1 MVRES
6 HHTNTGTHDMAL
18 KLRGTTYWLDVMIN
32 GQRIRESLKT
42 SDKKQAQELHDIRRA
57 ELWRARVLKERPK
70 KSWNDATA
78 RWLLE
83 RGHKRSIQDDRDKIR
98 MLTGLTG
105 MMLADI
111 DRDTIESVLPADIK
125 PATRNRYRALIRAI
139 LRAAER
145 EWDWLDRAPAVRT
158 EKEAARRVAF
168 LTREQAET
176 LLAQLPDKY
185 RSPVRFALL
194 TGLRKSNVFG
204 LHWDNVN
211 LDAGM
216 VIVHADEAKAGERIL
231 VPLNSQAKA
240 LLQSLPEPHSGFVF
254 GDIERISPSVWERVC
269 KAAGVPWL
277 RFHDLRHTW
286 ASWHAMAGTPMN
298 VLQELGGWATP
309 QMLRKY
315 AHLSPEHLAQAA
327 ERVGL

>member
-6 HHTNTGTHDMAL
+6 HHTNTGIHGMAL
-18 KLRGTTYWLDVMIN
+18 KLRGTTYWLDCMIN
-32 GQRIRESLKT
+32 GARVRESLKT
-42 SDKKQAQELHDIRRA
+42 GDKKQAQELHDIRRG
-57 ELWRARVLKERPK
+57 ELWRVRVLKERPK
-70 KSWNDATA
+70 KTWADATA
-78 RWLLE
+78 RWVLE
-83 RGHKRSIQDDRDKIR
+83 RGGKRSIKDDCDKIR
-98 MLTGLTG
+98 TLAGLNSMLLS
-105 MMLADI
+105 DI
-111 DRDTIESVLPADIK
+111 DRDTIESALPTEIK
-125 PATRNRYRALIRAI
+125 PATRNRYRALIRSI

-168 LTREQAET
+168 LTREQAEV

-185 RSPVRFALL
+185 QAPVRFALL

-204 LHWDNVN
+204 LNWDNVN
-211 LDAGM
+211 LSAGM

-231 VPLNSQAKA
+231 VPLNCQAKA
-240 LLQSLPEPHSGFVF
+240 LLQSLPEPRQGFVF
-254 GDIERISPSVWERVC
+254 GDLERISPSVWSRAC
-269 KAAGVPWL
+269 SAAGVPWL

-286 ASWHAMAGTPMN
+286 ASWHAMAGTSMN
-298 VLQELGGWATP
+298 VLQELGGWSTP
-309 QMLRKY
+309 SMLRKY